1 MKEALWRIYL
11 DSKFKTSQSSGDRKE
26 NICLE
31 MSFGF
36 IFYFQQ
42 MISCHLNW
50 GVLLFFKFFLLQ
62 TVQ

>member
-11 DSKFKTSQSSGDRKE
+11 DSKFKTSQTSGDRKE

-36 IFYFQQ
+36 IFCFQR

-50 GVLLFFKFFLLQ
+50 GFAVVYFFLLQ